1 MKEGDN
7 VSISGKSFLDSLQG
21 AIEYLP
27 VTFQLTFYT
36 FIFSLFIGT
45 IIATI
50 RNYKVPFLS
59 QFFGWFVTIYNGL
72 PLMVALVIYNLLFMT
87 SYDSVARFFHISKS
101 ISEIN
106 PIIVGY
112 FSLILSSSCNYSE
125 TIRGAFQSIEQVQY
139 EAGYAIGLNKFQ
151 TLYRIILPQLVPVAI
166 PGLINNLVGTIK
178 GTNLVSA
185 IGILEIM
192 GGALTPC
199 ALSYSYLE
207 GYLAAALV
215 YWIFSFVLETLA
227 KQVEVHSGKFRRQ
240 VV

>member
-1 MKEGDN
+1 MKEGDS
-7 VSISGKSFLDSLQG
+7 VSISGKNFLESFQG
-21 AIEYLP
+21 AVEYLP
-27 VTFQLTFYT
+27 VTFKLTLYT
-36 FIFSLFIGT
+36 FIFSLLIGT

-50 RNYKVPFLS
+50 RNYKVPILS
-59 QFFGWFVTIYNGL
+59 QFFAWFVTIYNGL
-72 PLMVALVIYNLLFMT
+72 PIMVALVIYNLLFMT

-112 FSLILSSSCNYSE
+112 FSLILHSSCKYSE

-139 EAGYAIGLNKFQ
+139 EAGYAIGLSKFQ

-192 GGALTPC
+192 GGALAPC
-199 ALSYSYLE
+199 ALSYRYLE

>member
-1 MKEGDN
+1 M
-7 VSISGKSFLDSLQG
+7 SFSSENFFDSLQG
-21 AIEYLP
+21 AVAYLP
-27 VTFQLTFYT
+27 VTFKLTIYT
-36 FIFSLFIGT
+36 FVISLFIGGT
-45 IIATI
+45 IAII
-50 RNYKVPFLS
+50 RNYKVPIIS
-59 QFFGWFVTIYNGL
+59 QFLAWFVTIYNGL

-87 SYDSVARFFHISKS
+87 NYDNVARFFHISKT

-106 PIIVGY
+106 PVIVGY
-112 FSLILSSSCNYSE
+112 FSLILSSSCSYSE
-125 TIRGAFQSIEQVQY
+125 TIRGALQSIEQVQY
-139 EAGYAIGLNKFQ
+139 EAGYAIGLNKLQ

-215 YWIFSFVLETLA
+215 YWLFSFVLETLA
-227 KQVEVHSGKFRRQ
+227 KQIEVRSTKFRRQ
-240 VV
+240 IV